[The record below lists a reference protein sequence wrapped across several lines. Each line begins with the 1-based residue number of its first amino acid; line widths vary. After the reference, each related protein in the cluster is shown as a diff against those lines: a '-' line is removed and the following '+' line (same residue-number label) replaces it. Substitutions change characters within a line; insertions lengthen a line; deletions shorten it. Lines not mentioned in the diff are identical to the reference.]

1 MNANA
6 NPTRYTLAGRE
17 LLALEHSHGFVVDC
31 LEGELWIT
39 AAGAAGDYLLLP
51 GQRLRL
57 AGSPRVVVSALRP
70 AVVAARPCCG
80 DSPIRRIAARCTA
93 AVADAIRRWQHAPL
107 AAYPV
112 IRLR

>member
-6 NPTRYTLAGRE
+6 TPTRYTLARRE
-17 LLALEHSHGFVVDC
+17 LLTLEHTRGFVVDC

-39 AAGAAGDYLLLP
+39 ADGAAGDYLLRA
-51 GQRLRL
+51 GERLRL
-57 AGSPRVVVSALRP
+57 AGSRRTVISALRP

-80 DSPIRRIAARCTA
+80 ENPIRRLATHCAAA
-93 AVADAIRRWQHAPL
+93 IVDSIRRWQHAPL
-107 AAYPV
+107 ASYPV